1 MAQAKNHH
9 AMTKSPFTNK
19 PQSMLVTGG
28 KNFGGALSTV
38 EILTDNGWEVFT
50 PSLPFTVWLHCMVL
64 LNSSTIIVV
73 GGNQNGATSA
83 KTYLIS
89 DDKKVKK
96 SVWIMIHYKY

>member
-50 PSLPFTVWLHCMVL
+50 PSLPVTVWLHCMVL
-64 LNSSTIIVV
+64 LNSTTIIVV
-73 GGNQNGATSA
+73 GGNQNGETSA

-89 DDKKVKK
+89 DDKKVKLK
-96 SVWIMIHYKY
+96 VFG